1 MTKTNPGNFFEDFR
15 LGQAI
20 RHAVPRTVTAG
31 DVALYTG
38 LTGSRFALPSSD
50 SFAQGLGLARAPV
63 DDLLV
68 FHIVF
73 GRTVADISLN
83 AVANLGYAECRFL
96 APVYA
101 GDTLSSVSEVI
112 GLKENSNGKTGTV
125 YVRSTGFNQRGEE
138 VLSYVR
144 W

>member
-1 MTKTNPGNFFEDFR
+1 MPRSSGGQNIVKTNPGNFFEDFR

-20 RHAVPRTVTAG
+20 RHAVPRTVTTG
-31 DVALYTG
+31 DVALYIG

-50 SFAQGLGLARAPV
+50 TFAKSLGFARAPI

-83 AVANLGYAECRFL
+83 AIANLGYADCRFGV
-96 APVYA
+96 PV
-101 GDTLSSVSEVI
+101 
-112 GLKENSNGKTGTV
+112 
-125 YVRSTGFNQRGEE
+125 FP
-138 VLSYVR
+138 
-144 W
+144 